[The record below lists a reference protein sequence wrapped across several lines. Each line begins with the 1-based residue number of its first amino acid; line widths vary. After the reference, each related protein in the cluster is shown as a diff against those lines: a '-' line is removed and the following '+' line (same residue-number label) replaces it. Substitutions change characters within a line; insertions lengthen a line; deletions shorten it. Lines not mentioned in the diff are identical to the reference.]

1 LRRNLSR
8 SIEVITI
15 YGILRLPYQEALPM
29 ALSQILVCRDCTA
42 SFPLPME
49 SLRGQSV
56 ELFGRTAA
64 LLTAPC
70 KLPFAQHVHQLDA
83 GEGGLRGV
91 ERFEP

>member
-1 LRRNLSR
+1 MRCLCKAGTHAS
-8 SIEVITI
+8 SIGWECMGLQV
-15 YGILRLPYQEALPM
+15 
-29 ALSQILVCRDCTA
+29 ALSQILVCRDCAA

-49 SLRGQSV
+49 LLRGQGV

-70 KLPFAQHVHQLDA
+70 KLPFAQHVHQLNA